1 MSEPTHSK
9 DTAAA
14 LEEFRKEK
22 DDLVAEIISRRMES
36 NAEFEHLGGKAN
48 DIMVAGFGFLNRM
61 LETVLEF
68 DEFAIM
74 EHQLEWSENRLPHDG
89 VSVPMLLN
97 NIRAYRQVV
106 EEDLSPAGGREVL
119 RVFDRIV
126 ARLEDPNRG
135 QNVSE

>member
-1 MSEPTHSK
+1 MSDSIHSE

-14 LEEFRKEK
+14 LAEFRKEK
-22 DDLVAEIISRRMES
+22 DDLVAETISRRMES

-89 VSVPMLLN
+89 VSGLMLLN
-97 NIRAYRQVV
+97 NLRAYRQVV
-106 EEDLSPAGGREVL
+106 EERLSPTGGREVM
-119 RVFDRIV
+119 RVLDRIV
-126 ARLEDPNRG
+126 ARLEDSNRG
-135 QNVSE
+135 QNVSD